1 MLSFARRD
9 SRDQG
14 LAGQIRVALALGLMA
29 VAPLAFG
36 QKMYKCSD
44 GKGGSAFQQ
53 TPCSET
59 PQEAEAR
66 AKEAERLKAEQAR
79 KQEEEVRKKAEGLA
93 KAQERD
99 KAYQQQMEERAEQAK
114 KAQEAEKAILEGT
127 GKEKSDGSLTADM
140 EKQYPGPWRT
150 AVHPDLT
157 AALAKA
163 QVKDCGKFR
172 YRQRVGGGS
181 GEFLVQCSADG
192 ANWVAQCF
200 VWLATGTVRGPY
212 KL

>member
-1 MLSFARRD
+1 MLSFARQD
-9 SRDQG
+9 SRNQG
-14 LAGQIRVALALGLMA
+14 LAGQARVALALGLMA
-29 VAPLAFG
+29 VAPLVFG

-44 GKGGSAFQQ
+44 GRGGSTFQQ
-53 TPCSET
+53 TPCAET
-59 PQEAEAR
+59 PQETEAR

-79 KQEEEVRKKAEGLA
+79 KQAEEERRKAEASA

-99 KAYQQQMEERAEQAK
+99 RAYQQQMEERAEQAK
-114 KAQEAEKAILEGT
+114 KAQQAEKAILEGT
-127 GKEKSDGSLTADM
+127 GKEQSDGSLTVEM
-140 EKQYPGPWRT
+140 EHQYPGPWRT

-163 QVKDCGKFR
+163 QVKGCGKFR
-172 YRQRVGGGS
+172 YRQRVGGGP

-192 ANWVAQCF
+192 ANWVTQCF

>member
-1 MLSFARRD
+1 MLSLARQD
-9 SRDQG
+9 SRKHG
-14 LAGQIRVALALGLMA
+14 LAGLARAALALGLMA
-29 VAPLAFG
+29 VAPLVFG

-44 GKGGSAFQQ
+44 GKGGSTFQQ
-53 TPCSET
+53 TPCPDT
-59 PQEAEAR
+59 PQEIEAR

-79 KQEEEVRKKAEGLA
+79 KQQEEERRKAEASA

-140 EKQYPGPWRT
+140 ERQYPGPWRT
-150 AVHPDLT
+150 AAHPDLT
-157 AALAKA
+157 EVLAKA
-163 QVKDCGKFR
+163 QVRDCATIR

-200 VWLATGTVRGPY
+200 VWLATGKVRGPY

>member
-1 MLSFARRD
+1 MPSFARQD
-9 SRDQG
+9 SRNQG
-14 LAGQIRVALALGLMA
+14 RAGRTRVALALGLIA
-29 VAPLAFG
+29 VAPLVFG
-36 QKMYKCSD
+36 QKMHKCSD
-44 GKGGSAFQQ
+44 GKGGSTFQQ
-53 TPCSET
+53 TPCPET

-79 KQEEEVRKKAEGLA
+79 KQEEEVRKKAEGIA
-93 KAQERD
+93 KAEERD
-99 KAYQQQMEERAEQAK
+99 KAYQQQMEERAAQAK
-114 KAQEAEKAILEGT
+114 KSQEAEKAILEGT

-150 AVHPDLT
+150 AAHPDLT

-163 QVKDCGKFR
+163 QVKGCGKIR
-172 YRQRVGGGS
+172 YRQRVGGGP
-181 GEFLVQCSADG
+181 GEFLVQCSPDG

>member
-1 MLSFARRD
+1 MLSWARRD
-9 SRDQG
+9 SHSRG
-14 LAGQIRVALALGLMA
+14 LAGHTRVVIALGLMA
-29 VAPLAFG
+29 FVPLAFG

-44 GKGGSAFQQ
+44 GQGGSTFQQ
-53 TPCSET
+53 TPCPET

-66 AKEAERLKAEQAR
+66 EKETQRLKEEQAR
-79 KQEEEVRKKAEGLA
+79 SQEEEKRKKAEAVA
-93 KAQERD
+93 KAKERD

-114 KAQEAEKAILEGT
+114 KAQAAEKSVLEGT
-127 GKEKSDGSLTADM
+127 GKEKSDGSLPAEM
-140 EKQYPGPWRT
+140 ERQYPGPWR
-150 AVHPDLT
+150 ADAHPDLT

-172 YRQRVGGGS
+172 YRQRVGGGP
-181 GEFLVQCSADG
+181 GEFLVQCSTDG
-192 ANWVAQCF
+192 ADWVAQCF